1 MLLCLGISVL
11 LLPMGL
17 YWFAYCLE
25 SIYPTCSW
33 LFCDTNNLL
42 KNKETTIYQFT
53 LTNAFLYLGIL
64 FSIYVFVYYLCSILK
79 TGKVKISFCFL
90 VKLYAIWGL
99 LLVL

>member
-33 LFCDTNNLL
+33 LFSDTNNLL
-42 KNKETTIYQFT
+42 KIWKQQFI
-53 LTNAFLYLGIL
+53 N
-64 FSIYVFVYYLCSILK
+64 
-79 TGKVKISFCFL
+79 
-90 VKLYAIWGL
+90 L
-99 LLVL
+99 L